1 MRVVTLI
8 VTLVLVP
15 AFPAAAPENAHHV
28 LSGVMPNL
36 TYEIRIDG
44 VKVLGLEPGSD
55 DIGLMEFWTPYAGP
69 GVHTLEFRPRTEYE
83 LTVGACSV
91 APIN

>member
-1 MRVVTLI
+1 MRQAILT
-8 VTLVLVP
+8 VTLVLVL

-28 LSGVMPNL
+28 LSRVMPNL
-36 TYEIRIDG
+36 AYEIRIDG
-44 VKVLGLEPGSD
+44 VEVLGLEPVSD

-69 GVHTLEFRPRTEYE
+69 GDHTLEFRPRTEYE